1 MKPHINFLFVFAFI
15 GIALYMLYRM
25 SRIEPFVPRINE
37 IVNKNKRQL
46 RVTKEKF
53 TNMGYHYLKL
63 LFRKI
68 GLTSM

>member
-1 MKPHINFLFVFAFI
+1 
-15 GIALYMLYRM
+15 M
-25 SRIEPFVPRINE
+25 SRIESFVPKINE